1 MTAVL
6 LVMAA
11 DLGSFLLVPEAVRA
25 AAESNALVPY
35 VSPVLLKLAAV
46 LVIGAVVA
54 RLEQRRRAGAVRLV
68 VGITLVGIASNVA
81 GLVVL

>member
-11 DLGSFLLVPEAVRA
+11 DLGTWLLVPAGVRA
-25 AAESNALVPY
+25 ASESNPLAAGPVVALA
-35 VSPVLLKLAAV
+35 LKLAAV

-54 RLEQRRRAGAVRLV
+54 RLEKHRRAGAVRLV
-68 VGITLVGIASNVA
+68 VGITLVGVASNLA
-81 GLVVL
+81 GLA